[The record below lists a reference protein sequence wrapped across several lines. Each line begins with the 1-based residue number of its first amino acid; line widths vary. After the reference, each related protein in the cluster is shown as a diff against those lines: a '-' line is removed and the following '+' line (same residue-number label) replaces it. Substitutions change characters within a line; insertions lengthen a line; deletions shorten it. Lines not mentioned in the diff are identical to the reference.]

1 MKGSSHLST
10 SPQPSNSDSIS
21 TSVPE
26 SSSESGSESQS
37 QSNSGSDSYGTS
49 RPSYS
54 GSGSASNSES
64 GSTSTSN
71 SNSESN
77 SESTSQSESE
87 SQSEDPSSD
96 RPSYSTSDYPA
107 IATPRVIPHQ
117 AAHRT
122 LHPIARP
129 TAVRIRSHRT
139 PIPRIRTTHPNP
151 TEADQATLDRNRQ
164 ANRHM
169 EVPVV
174 VATALG
180 FGRVAGNYSIQ
191 IVKVLNH
198 PRAPAASTARSW
210 RWLHDPLPSPHV
222 G

>member
-1 MKGSSHLST
+1 M
-10 SPQPSNSDSIS
+10 SDK
-21 TSVPE
+21 
-26 SSSESGSESQS
+26 
-37 QSNSGSDSYGTS
+37 S
-49 RPSYS
+49 RRCIQKARAIRKAKAKIQVAIGHPT
-54 GSGSASNSES
+54 A
-64 GSTSTSN
+64 
-71 SNSESN
+71 
-77 SESTSQSESE
+77 
-87 SQSEDPSSD
+87 
-96 RPSYSTSDYPA
+96 PA
-107 IATPRVIPHQ
+107 IIQATATLQVI
-117 AAHRT
+117 T
-122 LHPIARP
+122 HPVVRHTACPI
-129 TAVRIRSHRT
+129 AVRIHSHRT
-139 PIPRIRTTHPNP
+139 PIPRIHTTHPNP

-210 RWLHDPLPSPHV
+210 RWLHDPLPSPHA